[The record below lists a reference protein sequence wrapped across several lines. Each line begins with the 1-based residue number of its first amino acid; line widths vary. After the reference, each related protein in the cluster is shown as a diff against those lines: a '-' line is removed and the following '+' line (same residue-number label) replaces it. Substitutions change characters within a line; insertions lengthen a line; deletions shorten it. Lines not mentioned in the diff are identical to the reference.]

1 VNKVSWRRVCRL
13 LDHPVEKVLLDN
25 VAPIGHAFC
34 ADAFINFST
43 AAGRGLLRVGDSYV
57 IAAAGA
63 APGATFSAMVFE
75 H

>member
-1 VNKVSWRRVCRL
+1 MLFRS
-13 LDHPVEKVLLDN
+13 
-25 VAPIGHAFC
+25 
-34 ADAFINFST
+34 INFST
-43 AAGRGLLRVGDSYV
+43 AAERGLLRAGDRYV